1 MKVFAV
7 NKPGGSSTKTSK
19 KSAEKPINAN
29 ANRNRSGIAR
39 LTTPIGRGSASGNPL
54 RKSK

>member
-7 NKPGGSSTKTSK
+7 NKPGSAGSKTTKKNELST
-19 KSAEKPINAN
+19 N
-29 ANRNRSGIAR
+29 ANRNRAGVAR

-54 RKSK
+54 RNRKSR